1 LLKLK
6 DKLRRF
12 DSSASQ
18 KLNNKIGQQLSDF
31 LKSQKKKNM
40 ISKYRKQFNE
50 EFSQEKYNQLKEIL
64 KEKSGLAPS
73 FRISESPIFLTK
85 KFEDKL
91 IDATESII
99 DQIKNLPHETLQK
112 AIPDNCR
119 VPNDTDKPHFFTI
132 DFGVCKNENGEIE
145 PQLIELQ
152 AFPSLYA
159 FQKVFEDTFC
169 EVYPFLSEIRNKMP
183 HEEFKNYLKELIV
196 GNENPENVIL
206 LEIYPEKQKTAIDFI
221 FTEKLLGIKT
231 VCLTKIKKQGRK
243 LFYENDGKLIEIK
256 RIYNRVIFDELD
268 RIPDLKIEFDFRED
282 VDVTWV
288 THPNWFFKIS
298 KFLLP
303 MLKHQFVPKSY
314 FLHEFPENEKL
325 ENFVLKPLFSFAGSG
340 VNLNPTKEITDAIE
354 DKENY
359 ILQRKVTY
367 EPIFE
372 DINGEFSKGEI
383 RLLYIWREN
392 DDRPILLENLGRMTK
407 AAMVNVDFNK
417 KDAIWIGSSNAFF
430 AEE

>member
-1 LLKLK
+1 
-6 DKLRRF
+6 
-12 DSSASQ
+12 
-18 KLNNKIGQQLSDF
+18 
-31 LKSQKKKNM
+31 M
-40 ISKYRKQFNE
+40 VSKYRKQFNQ
-50 EFSQEKYNQLKEIL
+50 EFSQEKYEQFKEIL
-64 KEKSGLAPS
+64 KQKSGVETS
-73 FRISESPIFLTK
+73 FRISESPMFLSN
-85 KFEDKL
+85 KFKDKL
-91 IDATESII
+91 IDASESII
-99 DQIKNLPHETLQK
+99 DQIKALSPETLQK
-112 AIPDNCR
+112 AIPENCK
-119 VPNDTDKPHFFTI
+119 VPNDTNQPHFFTI
-132 DFGVCKNENGEIE
+132 DFGICKSENGEIE

-159 FQKVFEDTFC
+159 FQKIFEDTFC
-169 EVYPFLSEIRNKMP
+169 EVYPFLNDIKNKMP
-183 HEEFKNYLKELIV
+183 HEEFRNYVKDLIV

-206 LEIYPEKQKTAIDFI
+206 LEIFPEKQKTLIDFI
-221 FTEKLLGIKT
+221 LTEKLLGIKT
-231 VCLTKIKKQGRK
+231 VCLTKIKKEGRK

-268 RIPDLKIEFDFRED
+268 RIPDLKTEFDFRED

-314 FLHEFPENEKL
+314 FLHEFPENENL

-340 VNLNPTKEITDAIE
+340 VNLDPTKEITDAIE

-367 EPIFE
+367 APLFE
-372 DINGEFSKGEI
+372 DINGEFSKAEI

-392 DDRPILLENLGRMTK
+392 DERPILLENLGRMTK

-430 AEE
+430 VEE

>member
-1 LLKLK
+1 MLKLK
-6 DKLRRF
+6 DKLIRF

-64 KEKSGLAPS
+64 KEKSGLVPS

-112 AIPDNCR
+112 AIPDNCQ

-169 EVYPFLSEIRNKMP
+169 EVYPFLSEVRNKMP

-367 EPIFE
+367 ESIFE
-372 DINGEFSKGEI
+372 DINGEFSKAEI

>member
-1 LLKLK
+1 
-6 DKLRRF
+6 
-12 DSSASQ
+12 
-18 KLNNKIGQQLSDF
+18 
-31 LKSQKKKNM
+31 M
-40 ISKYRKQFNE
+40 ISKYRKQFNQ
-50 EFSQEKYNQLKEIL
+50 EFSQEKYERFKEIL
-64 KEKSGLAPS
+64 KEKSGLEPA
-73 FRISESPIFLTK
+73 FRISESPLFLSK
-85 KFEDKL
+85 EFEHKL
-91 IDATESII
+91 LDASESII
-99 DQIKNLPHETLQK
+99 DQIKALPAETLQK

-132 DFGVCKNENGEIE
+132 DFGVCKNENGDIE

-169 EVYPFLSEIRNKMP
+169 EIYPFLTEIKNKMP
-183 HEEFKNYLKELIV
+183 HEEFKNHMKELII

-206 LEIYPEKQKTAIDFI
+206 LEIYPEKQKTVIDFI
-221 FTEKLLGIKT
+221 LTEKLLGIKT
-231 VCLTKIKKQGRK
+231 VCLTKIKKEGKK
-243 LFYENDGKLIEIK
+243 LFYENNGKLTEIK

-268 RIPDLKIEFDFRED
+268 RIPDLTTEFDFRED
-282 VDVTWV
+282 IDVKWI

-303 MLKHQFVPKSY
+303 LLQHQFVPKSY
-314 FLHEFPENEKL
+314 FLHEFPDSENL

-359 ILQRKVTY
+359 ILQRKVNY

-372 DINGEFSKGEI
+372 DINGEFSKAEI

-392 DDRPILLENLGRMTK
+392 DERPILLENLGRMTK

-430 AEE
+430 VEE

>member
-1 LLKLK
+1 
-6 DKLRRF
+6 
-12 DSSASQ
+12 
-18 KLNNKIGQQLSDF
+18 
-31 LKSQKKKNM
+31 M
-40 ISKYRKQFNE
+40 ISKYRKQFNQ
-50 EFSQEKYNQLKEIL
+50 EFSQEKYDQFKEIL
-64 KEKSGLAPS
+64 KQKSGVEPS
-73 FRISESPIFLTK
+73 FRISESPLFLTNEFK
-85 KFEDKL
+85 DKL
-91 IDATESII
+91 IDASESII
-99 DQIKNLPHETLQK
+99 DQIKALSSETLQK
-112 AIPDNCR
+112 AIPENCK
-119 VPNDTDKPHFFTI
+119 VPNDTHQPHFFTI
-132 DFGVCKNENGEIE
+132 DFGICKSENGEIE

-169 EVYPFLSEIRNKMP
+169 EVYPFLHEIKNKMP
-183 HEEFKNYLKELIV
+183 HEEFRNYIKELIV

-206 LEIYPEKQKTAIDFI
+206 LEIFPEKQKTLIDFI
-221 FTEKLLGIKT
+221 LTEKLLGIKT

-243 LFYENDGKLIEIK
+243 LFYEDEGKLVEIK

-268 RIPDLKIEFDFRED
+268 RIPDLKTEFDFRED
-282 VDVTWV
+282 VDVIWV

-314 FLHEFPENEKL
+314 FLHQFPDNESL

-359 ILQRKVTY
+359 ILQRKVQY
-367 EPIFE
+367 APLFE
-372 DINGEFSKGEI
+372 DINGEFSKAEI

-430 AEE
+430 VEE

>member
-1 LLKLK
+1 
-6 DKLRRF
+6 
-12 DSSASQ
+12 
-18 KLNNKIGQQLSDF
+18 
-31 LKSQKKKNM
+31 M
-40 ISKYRKQFNE
+40 VSKYRKQFNQ
-50 EFSQEKYNQLKEIL
+50 EFSQEKYEQFKEIL
-64 KEKSGLAPS
+64 KQKSGVETS
-73 FRISESPIFLTK
+73 FRISESPMFLSN
-85 KFEDKL
+85 KFKDKL
-91 IDATESII
+91 IDASESII
-99 DQIKNLPHETLQK
+99 DQIKALSPETLQK
-112 AIPDNCR
+112 AIPENCK
-119 VPNDTDKPHFFTI
+119 VPNDTNQPHFFTI
-132 DFGVCKNENGEIE
+132 DFGICQNENGEIE

-159 FQKVFEDTFC
+159 FQKIFEDTFC
-169 EVYPFLSEIRNKMP
+169 EVYPFLNEIKNKMP
-183 HEEFKNYLKELIV
+183 HEEFRNYVKDLIV

-206 LEIYPEKQKTAIDFI
+206 LEIFPEKQKTLIDFI
-221 FTEKLLGIKT
+221 LTEKLFGIKT
-231 VCLTKIKKQGRK
+231 VCLTKVKKEGRK
-243 LFYENDGKLIEIK
+243 LFYENDGKLVEIK

-268 RIPDLKIEFDFRED
+268 RIPDLKTEFDFRED

-314 FLHEFPENEKL
+314 FLHEFPESESL

-340 VNLNPTKEITDAIE
+340 VNLDPTKEITDAIE

-367 EPIFE
+367 APLFE
-372 DINGEFSKGEI
+372 DINGEFSKAEI

-392 DDRPILLENLGRMTK
+392 DERPILLENLGRMTK

-430 AEE
+430 VEE

>member
-1 LLKLK
+1 
-6 DKLRRF
+6 
-12 DSSASQ
+12 
-18 KLNNKIGQQLSDF
+18 
-31 LKSQKKKNM
+31 M
-40 ISKYRKQFNE
+40 ISKYRKQFNQ
-50 EFSQEKYNQLKEIL
+50 EFSQEKYERFKEIL
-64 KEKSGLAPS
+64 KEKSGLEPA
-73 FRISESPIFLTK
+73 FRISESPLFLSK
-85 KFEDKL
+85 EFEHKL
-91 IDATESII
+91 LDASESII
-99 DQIKNLPHETLQK
+99 DQIKALPAETFQK

-169 EVYPFLSEIRNKMP
+169 EIYPFLTEIKNKMP
-183 HEEFKNYLKELIV
+183 HEEFKNYMKGLII

-206 LEIYPEKQKTAIDFI
+206 LEIYPEKQKTVIDFI
-221 FTEKLLGIKT
+221 LTEKLLGIKT
-231 VCLTKIKKQGRK
+231 VCLTKIKKEGKK
-243 LFYENDGKLIEIK
+243 LFYENNGKLTEIK

-268 RIPDLKIEFDFRED
+268 RIPDLKTELDFRED
-282 VDVTWV
+282 IDVKWI

-303 MLKHQFVPKSY
+303 LLQHQFVPKSY
-314 FLHEFPENEKL
+314 FLHEFPDSENL

-359 ILQRKVTY
+359 ILQRKVNY

-372 DINGEFSKGEI
+372 DINGEFSKAEI

-392 DDRPILLENLGRMTK
+392 DERPILLENLGRMTK

-430 AEE
+430 VEE

>member
-1 LLKLK
+1 
-6 DKLRRF
+6 
-12 DSSASQ
+12 
-18 KLNNKIGQQLSDF
+18 
-31 LKSQKKKNM
+31 M
-40 ISKYRKQFNE
+40 IPKYRKQFNE
-50 EFSQEKYNQLKEIL
+50 AFSDEKYKKLKEIL
-64 KEKSGLAPS
+64 KQKGGIEPG

-85 KFEDKL
+85 EFENKL
-91 IDATESII
+91 IDASESII
-99 DQIKNLPHETLQK
+99 SQIKALPAETLQK

-119 VPNDTDKPHFFTI
+119 VPNDTDQPHFFTI
-132 DFGVCKNENGEIE
+132 DFGVCKNKNGDIE

-159 FQKVFEDTFC
+159 FQKTYEDTFC
-169 EVYPFLSEIRNKMP
+169 EVYPFLSNIRNTMP
-183 HEEFKNYLKELIV
+183 HEDFKQYLKDLIV
-196 GNENPENVIL
+196 GDENPENVIL
-206 LEIYPEKQKTAIDFI
+206 LEIFPEKQKTAIDFAL
-221 FTEKLLGIKT
+221 TEQLLGIKT
-231 VCLTKIKKQGRK
+231 VCLTKVNKKGKK
-243 LFYENDGKLIEIK
+243 LYYENNGQLVEIK

-268 RIPDLKIEFDFRED
+268 RIPDLETAFDFREE
-282 VDVTWV
+282 VDVKWI

-303 MLKHQFVPKSY
+303 LLKHQFVPKSY
-314 FLHEFPENEKL
+314 FLHEFPEDENL

-367 EPIFE
+367 EPVFE
-372 DINGEFSKGEI
+372 DINGEFSKAEI

-392 DDRPILLENLGRMTK
+392 DERPILLENLGRMTK

-430 AEE
+430 G

>member
-1 LLKLK
+1 
-6 DKLRRF
+6 
-12 DSSASQ
+12 
-18 KLNNKIGQQLSDF
+18 
-31 LKSQKKKNM
+31 M
-40 ISKYRKQFNE
+40 IPKYRKQFNE
-50 EFSQEKYNQLKEIL
+50 AFSDEKYKELKEIL
-64 KEKSGLAPS
+64 KQKGGIEPG

-85 KFEDKL
+85 EFENKL
-91 IDATESII
+91 IDASESII
-99 DQIKNLPHETLQK
+99 SQIKTLPAETLQK

-119 VPNDTDKPHFFTI
+119 VPNDTDQPHFFTI
-132 DFGVCKNENGEIE
+132 DFGVCKNKNGDIE

-159 FQKVFEDTFC
+159 FQKTYEDTFC
-169 EVYPFLSEIRNKMP
+169 EVYPFLSNIRNTMP
-183 HEEFKNYLKELIV
+183 HEDFKQYLKDLIV
-196 GNENPENVIL
+196 GDENPENVIL
-206 LEIYPEKQKTAIDFI
+206 LEIFPEKQKTAIDFAL
-221 FTEKLLGIKT
+221 TEQLLGIKT
-231 VCLTKIKKQGRK
+231 VCLTKVKKKGKK
-243 LFYENDGKLIEIK
+243 LYYENNGQLVEIK

-268 RIPDLKIEFDFRED
+268 RIPDLETAFDFREE
-282 VDVTWV
+282 VDVKWI

-303 MLKHQFVPKSY
+303 LLKHQFVPKSY
-314 FLHEFPENEKL
+314 FLHEFPEDENL

-367 EPIFE
+367 EPVFE
-372 DINGEFSKGEI
+372 DINGEFSKAEI

-392 DDRPILLENLGRMTK
+392 DERPILLENLGRMTK

-430 AEE
+430 G